1 MVATVSDSSEPSSRY
16 RAAQIGLTRLLV
28 RDVRGIRRLIIPSR
42 LQASVPDWLV
52 AMQAIVDQYART
64 SAALAADFYD
74 AQREA
79 AGAVGVFTV
88 PVAGPPPPEQTESSL
103 RWATKDLW
111 PRDPEDP
118 KTTEAQR
125 QPMDVRLTQAEA
137 KAEQVAQK
145 LVTDT
150 GRGTVR
156 EAVRQDRQAVGYA
169 RTAALGACSFC
180 KLMATRGMVFKTAAS
195 AGREANDRFTGDASV
210 VKFHDNCHCGI
221 VPVYR
226 GQRFELSPHAREWER
241 IYREFAAPHSGDQLR
256 RFRLAL
262 AEHDSNPLPGSN

>member
-1 MVATVSDSSEPSSRY
+1 MATAVSDSSDGPARW

-28 RDVRGIRRLIIPSR
+28 RDIRGLRRLIIPSR

-52 AMQAIVDQYART
+52 AMNAVVEQYART

-74 AQREA
+74 VQREA
-79 AGAVGVFTV
+79 AGVPGVFTV
-88 PVAGPPPPEQTESSL
+88 PVADPPPPEQTEASL
-103 RWATKDLW
+103 RWATKDVW

-118 KTTEAQR
+118 ATTDAQR
-125 QPMDVRLTQAEA
+125 EPVEVRLAQAEK

-150 GRGTVR
+150 GRGTVQ
-156 EAVRQDRQAVGYA
+156 EAVRQDRQATAWA
-169 RTAALGACSFC
+169 RSAARGACAFC
-180 KLMATRGMVFKTAAS
+180 KMLASRGAVYKRDTADFRA
-195 AGREANDRFTGDASV
+195 
-210 VKFHDNCHCGI
+210 HDGCHCGV
-221 VPVYR
+221 VPVFK

>member
-1 MVATVSDSSEPSSRY
+1 VATTVSDSSEPSNRY

-79 AGAVGVFTV
+79 AGAAGVFTV
-88 PVAGPPPPEQTESSL
+88 PVTDPPPPEQTEASL

-118 KTTEAQR
+118 QTTDAQR
-125 QPMDVRLTQAEA
+125 QPMDVRLAQAET

-145 LVTDT
+145 LVADT
-150 GRGTVR
+150 GRGTVQ
-156 EAVRQDRQAVGYA
+156 EAVRRDRLATAWA
-169 RTAALGACSFC
+169 RSAALGACAFC
-180 KLMATRGMVFKTAAS
+180 KLLAARGAVYAQDTADFRA
-195 AGREANDRFTGDASV
+195 
-210 VKFHDNCHCGI
+210 HDGCHCGVI
-221 VPVYR
+221 PVFK

>member
-1 MVATVSDSSEPSSRY
+1 MAATVSDSGDAANRY
-16 RAAQIGLTRLLV
+16 RAAQVGLTRLLV
-28 RDVRGIRRLIIPSR
+28 RDVRGLRRLILPAR
-42 LQASVPDWLV
+42 LRTSVPDWMA
-52 AMQAIVDQYART
+52 AMQAVVEQYART
-64 SAALAADFYD
+64 SSSLAAEFYD

-79 AGAVGVFTV
+79 AGVPGVFTV
-88 PVAGPPPPEQTESSL
+88 PVADPPPSEQTEASL

-118 KTTEAQR
+118 KTTDVQR
-125 QPMDVRLTQAEA
+125 EPLDVRLAQAQK

-156 EAVRQDRQAVGYA
+156 EAVRQDRQATAWA
-169 RTAALGACSFC
+169 RSAARGACAFC
-180 KLMATRGMVFKTAAS
+180 KLLAARGAVYKQDTADFRA
-195 AGREANDRFTGDASV
+195 
-210 VKFHDNCHCGI
+210 HDGCHCGVI
-221 VPVYR
+221 PVFK

-241 IYREFAAPHSGDQLR
+241 LYREYAAPHSGDQLR